1 MNFILIQAPLL
12 STITQAQKEVILL
25 SETNYKMSS
34 KSGQLQIKVDHNVE
48 FDVAIDVDWIT
59 LSTSRALGTSV
70 LVFNVA
76 ENATQKD
83 REGTITFTSKNGAVT
98 QKVKVLQKNAS
109 FDPSIDEWE
118 DDDDEQGGTAE

>member
-1 MNFILIQAPLL
+1 
-12 STITQAQKEVILL
+12 
-25 SETNYKMSS
+25 MSS

-76 ENATQKD
+76 ENPNQKD
-83 REGTITFTSKNGAVT
+83 REGTITFTSKNGAIT
-98 QKVKVLQKNAS
+98 QKVKVLQKNGA
-109 FDPSIDEWE
+109 FDPSIDEWG
-118 DDDDEQGGTAE
+118 DDGEHGGTAE